1 MGKKVGDKH
10 CGVINYNAQILN
22 KSVTFLVHNLFS
34 SELQEVEVR
43 RWPMAIK
50 GKGVKALHVMGIF
63 VVIKQGGFF
72 TPPIT
77 YLLSFPFG

>member
-1 MGKKVGDKH
+1 
-10 CGVINYNAQILN
+10 
-22 KSVTFLVHNLFS
+22 
-34 SELQEVEVR
+34 
-43 RWPMAIK
+43 MAIK

-77 YLLSFPFG
+77 YLLSFPLG